1 VLSNRLLHCSG
12 VPGHTNFMHGC
23 VDIRGIG
30 LNLFAHALQEIRNG
44 DGAGVQDIP
53 SFLCMASSDVLGLL
67 T

>member
-1 VLSNRLLHCSG
+1 
-12 VPGHTNFMHGC
+12 MHGC